1 MTMVALFT
9 VCGGSTL
16 STRWRSLLSLALSSV
31 QLVAPRQSLQPTGLI
46 LVVRRGDQ
54 FIEEHVGVAA
64 ANLTGGNWADPA
76 LNTPH
81 TGLNTLGD
89 IHGSFFAHRGVNR
102 S

>member
-1 MTMVALFT
+1 MAVLSPQGGAL
-9 VCGGSTL
+9 S
-16 STRWRSLLSLALSSV
+16 SSRQSLALSSV

-102 S
+102 SR